1 MSTTNA
7 EHGRLKMANHDH
19 VENGHNEQM
28 EKEGSHMMA
37 MDPHMMHHMHAKR
50 LEQQV
55 SQLKEQ
61 KRSFMDLVTAPS
73 FVKRFMMNR
82 YAIKT
87 SKKGQDR
94 PGLVFENT
102 DSFLSLLEL
111 GNVGVL

>member
-1 MSTTNA
+1 
-7 EHGRLKMANHDH
+7 MANYDH
-19 VENGHNEQM
+19 VENGHKNEQM
-28 EKEGSHMMA
+28 DKDGSSMMA

-50 LEQQV
+50 SEQHV

-94 PGLVFENT
+94 PGLVFKIQT
-102 DSFLSLLEL
+102 VF
-111 GNVGVL
+111 